1 MGEDE
6 LFMPTKKPLD
16 LKPFKVSTYIS
27 DDQMASL
34 TVFSIL
40 INFFVGFWKI

>member
-1 MGEDE
+1 MGDDE

-27 DDQMASL
+27 GL
-34 TVFSIL
+34 YE
-40 INFFVGFWKI
+40 